1 MPYNVPDG
9 QNLLQACLA
18 LGYDLPYFCWHPAM
32 HSVGACRQCGV
43 KLFRDEQD
51 KRGRIVMS
59 CMTPAAD
66 GTRISVNDPEARAFR
81 AGVIEMLMLN
91 HPHDCPVCDEGGE
104 CHLQDMTVL
113 TGHDYRR
120 TRFPKRT
127 HRNQDLGPFVTHEMN
142 RCIQCYRCVRF
153 YRDHAGGR
161 DLDVL
166 GWHDHVYFGRQCD
179 GRLESEFSG
188 NLVEVCP
195 TGVFTD
201 KSLYS
206 HYTRKWD
213 LQVAPSVCVHCGV
226 GCNTI
231 PGERYGGLR
240 RIRSRYNAAVNGF
253 FLCDRGRYGYEFVN
267 GPQRLRSVIAKSGSN
282 RESNRGLSPIS
293 SAKSES
299 VPDSDLEKWGQ
310 TPISQTKSVS
320 VPISPVPDLLEECFS
335 AIRAG
340 KAVGIGS
347 PRASLESNFALR
359 DLVGAARFHSGMAA
373 QEDRLLAKMIA
384 ILRAGPAP
392 AASLQ
397 RIRQAQ
403 AVLVLGEDLTHVAP
417 MMDLAVR
424 QAARQKPMK
433 LAMAKHKLA
442 AWDDAA
448 IRYAV
453 GPELGPV
460 FIATPAPTKLDEI
473 AAATLRATP
482 DDLTHLAKEV
492 AQRVALD
499 TGGTPVKLTA
509 ETPIL
514 QETPEETLAMR
525 IARELLAADH
535 PVIICGPSLGSEAL
549 LESAAAVAGALAA
562 RGKDVA
568 VAFVTPECNS
578 MGLALME
585 AQPLDAAL
593 PALKSGQAD
602 TLVIL
607 ENDLYRRLP
616 TEQVNELLAAA
627 KRVVVLDHTR
637 TPTLQ
642 RADLALPAATFAESA
657 GTLVNHEGR
666 AQRFFQVFVCPPPV
680 KESWRWLGPWR
691 NLDQVLAAMAD
702 ALPALAGAAS
712 AAPSADFRMNGQRV
726 PRQPH
731 RYSGRTAM
739 VGSAPVRAS
748 GEERPAN
755 SPDALTGALRTI
767 HEPPPPADVDSPL
780 SFSME
785 GSDAVP
791 PAELLANYWTPSW
804 NSHNALN
811 KFQDE
816 LGPDLE
822 NCVSGVRLIV
832 PAKMGGGHPWPP
844 PPDAAARD
852 GRRAMP
858 SMATN
863 NVAMPPDAPWL
874 IVPAFHIF
882 GSEEQSAMSPPVAQL
897 APAPYV
903 AMNETDATKL
913 ALREGDL
920 LNVRVDSGNPMSLV
934 LRIIPALPSGLALV
948 PSGIGNL
955 VGLSLPAWGQI
966 EKSAPS
972 GEGGKT

>member
-1 MPYNVPDG
+1 MPTIYIDNMPYNVPDG
-9 QNLLQACLA
+9 QNLLQVCLA
-18 LGYDLPYFCWHPAM
+18 LGFDLPYFCWHPAM
-32 HSVGACRQCGV
+32 HSVGACRQCAV
-43 KLFRDEQD
+43 KVFKDEHD

-59 CMTPAAD
+59 CMTPAAE
-66 GTRISVNDPEARAFR
+66 GTRISVDDPEARSFR
-81 AGVIEMLMLN
+81 TGVIEMLMLN

-127 HRNQDLGPFVTHEMN
+127 HLNQDLGPFVTHEMN

-166 GWHDHVYFGRQCD
+166 GWHDHVYFGRQQS

-213 LQVAPSVCVHCGV
+213 LQIAPSVCVHCGV

-240 RIRSRYNAAVNGF
+240 RIRSRFNAAVNGF

-267 GPQRLRSVIAKSGSN
+267 GPNRVRSVEK
-282 RESNRGLSPIS
+282 RGLSSIS

-299 VPDSDLEKWGQ
+299 VP
-310 TPISQTKSVS
+310 V
-320 VPISPVPDLLEECFS
+320 SPVLGKDVEECFAS
-335 AIRAG
+335 VRAG

-359 DLVGAARFHSGMAA
+359 DLVGAKRFHSGMAPH
-373 QEDRLLAKMIA
+373 EDRLLAKMIA

-403 AVLVLGEDLTHVAP
+403 AVLVLGEDLTNVAP

-433 LAMAKHKLA
+433 LAIAKHKLA

-473 AAATLRATP
+473 ATATLRATP
-482 DDLTHLAKEV
+482 DNLARLAAEV
-492 AQRVALD
+492 AQCVARGPAAPGWEGIQQD
-499 TGGTPVKLTA
+499 TSKMPMLHEELT
-509 ETPIL
+509 I
-514 QETPEETLAMR
+514 Q
-525 IARELLAADH
+525 IARELLAADN
-535 PVIICGPSLGSEAL
+535 PLIICGPSLGSEAL
-549 LESAAAVAGALAA
+549 LESAAAVTRALAA
-562 RGKDVA
+562 KGKDVA
-568 VAFVTPECNS
+568 IAFVTPECNS

-585 AQPLDAAL
+585 AQPLDAVL
-593 PALKSGQAD
+593 PALMSGQAD

-607 ENDLYRRLP
+607 ENDLYRRMASG
-616 TEQVNELLAAA
+616 QVDELLAAA
-627 KRVVVLDHTR
+627 KRVVVLDHTQ
-637 TPTLQ
+637 TATLQ
-642 RADLALPAATFAESA
+642 RANLALPASTFAESS

-666 AQRFFQVFVCPPPV
+666 AQRFLQVFVAPAPV

-691 NLDQVLAAMAD
+691 NLDEVLSAMAD
-702 ALPALAGAAS
+702 ALPALAGAIG
-712 AAPSADFRMNGQRV
+712 AAPDADFRMNGQRV

-739 VGSAPVRAS
+739 FADRS
-748 GEERPAN
+748 
-755 SPDALTGALRTI
+755 I
-767 HEPPPPADVDSPL
+767 HEPPPPSDVDSPL

-791 PAELLANYWTPSW
+791 PAQLLANYWAPSW

-822 NCVSGVRLIV
+822 NCVSGVRLIEPPSV
-832 PAKMGGGHPWPP
+832 GGGHPWPP
-844 PPDAAARD
+844 PPDTAARD

-858 SMATN
+858 GA
-863 NVAMPPDAPWL
+863 VWL

-882 GSEEQSAMSPPVAQL
+882 GSEELSAMSAPIAQL
-897 APAPYV
+897 APAPYI
-903 AMNETDATKL
+903 AMNEADATKL
-913 ALREGDL
+913 ALHEGDL
-920 LNVRVDSGNPMSLV
+920 LSIRVDVGNPMSLV
-934 LRIIPALPSGLALV
+934 LRITPGLPSGLAAV

-955 VGLSLPAWGQI
+955 VGIPLPAWGQI
-966 EKSAPS
+966 EKPAPP
-972 GEGGKT
+972 GEEVKT

>member
-1 MPYNVPDG
+1 LPTIYIDNMPYNVPDG
-9 QNLLQACLA
+9 QNLLQVCLA
-18 LGYDLPYFCWHPAM
+18 LGFDLPYFCWHPAM
-32 HSVGACRQCGV
+32 HSVGACRQCAV

-59 CMTPAAD
+59 CMTPAAE
-66 GTRISVNDPEARAFR
+66 GTRISVEDPEARAFR
-81 AGVIEMLMLN
+81 AGIIEMLMLN

-127 HRNQDLGPFVTHEMN
+127 HRNQNLGPFVTHEMN

-166 GWHDHVYFGRQCD
+166 GWHDHVYFGRQQS

-231 PGERYGGLR
+231 PGERYGGVR

-267 GPQRLRSVIAKSGSN
+267 GPQRLRSVEKQ
-282 RESNRGLSPIS
+282 GLRPIS
-293 SAKSES
+293 SSES
-299 VPDSDLEKWGQ
+299 VSVPVSPVSTSCLNQGQ
-310 TPISQTKSVS
+310 TPISQTKSNS
-320 VPISPVPDLLEECFS
+320 VPDSNNDVSADCFAS
-335 AIRAG
+335 IRAG

-359 DLVGAARFHSGMAA
+359 DLVGAARFHSGMAP

-403 AVLVLGEDLTHVAP
+403 AVLVLGEDLTNVAP

-433 LAMAKHKLA
+433 LAIAKHKLA

-473 AAATLRATP
+473 AAATFRAAP
-482 DDLTHLAKEV
+482 DDLIHLAAEV

-499 TGGTPVKLTA
+499 TGGTPVRLTA
-509 ETPIL
+509 EAPIL
-514 QETPEETLAMR
+514 QETSQETLAMK
-525 IARELLAADH
+525 ISRELLAADN

-549 LESAAAVAGALAA
+549 LESAAAVASALAA

-568 VAFVTPECNS
+568 IALVTPECNS

-616 TEQVNELLAAA
+616 AAQVDELLAAA
-627 KRVVVLDHTR
+627 TRVVVLDHTR

-642 RADLALPAATFAESA
+642 RADLALPASTFAESS

-666 AQRFFQVFVCPPPV
+666 AQRFFQVFVCPAPV

-691 NLDQVLAAMAD
+691 NLDEVLAAMAD
-702 ALPALAGAAS
+702 ALPALAGAAG
-712 AAPSADFRMNGQRV
+712 AAPNADFRMNGQRV

-739 VGSAPVRAS
+739 SANRSV
-748 GEERPAN
+748 
-755 SPDALTGALRTI
+755 

-791 PAELLANYWTPSW
+791 PAPLLANYWTPSW

-822 NCVSGVRLIV
+822 NCVSGVRLIEGQTKSEGRG
-832 PAKMGGGHPWPP
+832 AKGEERNNEETTKSG
-844 PPDAAARD
+844 AA
-852 GRRAMP
+852 
-858 SMATN
+858 
-863 NVAMPPDAPWL
+863 WL

-882 GSEEQSAMSPPVAQL
+882 GSEELSAMSPSIAQL

-903 AMNETDATKL
+903 AMNEADATKL

-920 LNVRVDSGNPMSLV
+920 LNVRVGVGNPMSLA
-934 LRIIPALPSGLALV
+934 LKIIPALPSGLAVV
-948 PSGIGNL
+948 PSGVGNL

-972 GEGGKT
+972 GEGGAT